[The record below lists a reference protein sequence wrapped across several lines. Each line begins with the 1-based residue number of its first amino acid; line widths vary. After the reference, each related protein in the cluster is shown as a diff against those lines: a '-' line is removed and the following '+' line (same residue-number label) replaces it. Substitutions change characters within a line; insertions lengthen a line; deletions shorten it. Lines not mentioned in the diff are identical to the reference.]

1 MSEGESLHFLAL
13 GTVKGL
19 KWLPFSEAH
28 VSLPA
33 DVGLLLLHGGCPQ
46 VFLYLPK
53 QLPACAIQLM
63 VQVAPT
69 ASVRIASA
77 MLAGILVATR
87 CATLW
92 GGCLRHFYDPP
103 CCGMSQ
109 PMSALS
115 TTMWL
120 TFTTCVAS
128 LRYRFRASAC
138 WANNRIS
145 RMACRSR
152 RSRSKGLR

>member
-1 MSEGESLHFLAL
+1 MFPTFTFWTELPVFHKLLSPCPKASLFTSSPS
-13 GTVKGL
+13 GRL
-19 KWLPFSEAH
+19 KVCYDYLCPRPTFC
-28 VSLPA
+28 LPA
-33 DVGLLLLHGGCPQ
+33 DVGLLLLYGGCPQ

-53 QLPACAIQLM
+53 QLSARAIQLM
-63 VQVAPT
+63 VQVVLT

-77 MLAGILVATR
+77 MLAGILVTLW
-87 CATLW
+87 CATLA
-92 GGCLRHFYDPP
+92 GICLRHFCDPP

-128 LRYRFRASAC
+128 RRYRFRVSAC
-138 WANNRIS
+138 
-145 RMACRSR
+145 
-152 RSRSKGLR
+152 